1 MTIPFKYLLTLFM
14 LSSIMMA
21 FQTRREK
28 RALRNT
34 SDELRRIQV
43 DRAERTYV
51 LHLPGALDKK
61 KPVPLVLVFH
71 GGGGHAFN
79 MPKFTGFDEIADQ
92 KDFIVAYP
100 ESFNQHW
107 SDGRGL
113 SPADD
118 TGFIRALIAELQ
130 RTYPVDPKRV
140 YAAGISN
147 GGFFSN
153 RLACDLADKIAAIAS
168 VAATM
173 PEPLVPAC
181 HPARPVSVMYMHGT
195 KDPLVPINGGPVAR
209 TNGTCISLT
218 DAAGFWRKAD
228 HTADQPLEEDLP
240 NREADG
246 TSIHRET
253 WKAASQGTEVVVYTI
268 KGGGHTWPG
277 GMQYLPAII
286 VGKVTHQ
293 MDATPVIWEFFS
305 RHSL

>member
-1 MTIPFKYLLTLFM
+1 MMRMANTYL
-14 LSSIMMA
+14 
-21 FQTRREK
+21 
-28 RALRNT
+28 
-34 SDELRRIQV
+34 
-43 DRAERTYV
+43 
-51 LHLPGALDKK
+51 LHLPGSLDKK
-61 KPVPLVLVFH
+61 KPVPLLLVFH

-79 MPKFTGFDEIADQ
+79 MPKFTGFDELADR
-92 KDFIVAYP
+92 KGFIVAYP
-100 ESFNQHW
+100 ESFNTHW

-130 RTYPVDPKRV
+130 RTYPVDAKRV
-140 YAAGISN
+140 YATGISN

-195 KDPLVPINGGPVAR
+195 KDPLVPIDGGPVAR

-218 DAAGFWRKAD
+218 DAAGFWRNAD
-228 HTADQPLEEDLP
+228 HTADKPLEEDLP
-240 NREADG
+240 NRADDG
-246 TSIHRET
+246 TSVHRET
-253 WKAASQGTEVVVYTI
+253 WKGGSQGTEVVVYTI
-268 KGGGHTWPG
+268 TGGGRTWPG
-277 GMQYLPAII
+277 GTQYLPALI
-286 VGKVTHQ
+286 VGEVTHQ
-293 MDATPVIWEFFS
+293 MDATPVIWEFLS